1 MPKAVDLEFILRQ
14 IQLHDP
20 SRRIVIALAGPP
32 ASGKSTLA
40 ERIAVRLSDHEPDS
54 AAVVP
59 MDGFHY
65 DDIVLVARGLRPRK
79 GAPETFDCAGFAHLL
94 SRLAANTE
102 DEIAIPVFD
111 RSIEISRG
119 GARIIPR
126 SVKYIVT
133 EGNYLLLGR
142 EPWSRLRHLFDVT
155 VFLDVEEGELR
166 KRLLSRW
173 KDLSPADLDAKIEG
187 NDMINAETV
196 LKESVEADFI
206 LANEAESLDSSS
218 AR

>member
-1 MPKAVDLEFILRQ
+1 VSGNSKKMSQEVTLDDVVRAIRGNHPWKRTVT
-14 IQLHDP
+14 
-20 SRRIVIALAGPP
+20 ALAGPP
-32 ASGKSTLA
+32 GSGKSTTA
-40 ERIAVRLSDHEPDS
+40 ETIVATLNRGDPDS

-94 SRLAANTE
+94 ARLAANAE

-119 GARIIPR
+119 SARIIPK

-133 EGNYLLLGR
+133 EGNYLLLKR
-142 EPWSRLRHLFDVT
+142 EPWSNLRRLFDIT
-155 VFLDVEEGELR
+155 VFLKVDKDELR
-166 KRLLSRW
+166 RRLLLRW
-173 KDLSPADLDAKIEG
+173 QNLSPAELLAKMEG
-187 NDMINAETV
+187 NDMPNVETV
-196 LKESVEADFI
+196 LNESAAADFV
-206 LANEAESLDSSS
+206 LVNA
-218 AR
+218 

>member
-1 MPKAVDLEFILRQ
+1 MSQTVTLDDLVRK
-14 IQLHDP
+14 IQALDP
-20 SRRIVIALAGPP
+20 SRRTITALAGPP
-32 ASGKSTLA
+32 ASGKSTAADEIVAKLN
-40 ERIAVRLSDHEPDS
+40 RDEPES

-94 SRLAANTE
+94 TRLAANTE

-119 GARIIPR
+119 SARIIPQ

-133 EGNYLLLGR
+133 EGNYLLLDR
-142 EPWSRLRHLFDVT
+142 APWSTLRPLFDMT
-155 VFLDVEEGELR
+155 VFLKVDRDELHR
-166 KRLLSRW
+166 RLLERW
-173 KDLSPADLDAKIEG
+173 QNLSPAELVVKIEG
-187 NDMINAETV
+187 NDLPNAETV
-196 LKESVEADFI
+196 LDGSAVADFT
-206 LANEAESLDSSS
+206 LVNDGTPAAKAAD
-218 AR
+218 